1 MTKSEKIK
9 KAYVDYILEEGRQP
23 ASVFSFVKKLKMKE
37 AEFYEEYASFAI
49 LEGKIWVDFLE
60 ETISKMES
68 EPVFEDYSAR
78 EKILSFFFT
87 WIEVLKENRS
97 YTLKFFEKD
106 KLQLMKDAS
115 NLVDFKDAFKDY
127 MDKIMIE
134 GIENREIEQRPFIS
148 ERYSSIIY
156 AQALLIT
163 DFWVKD
169 GSENFE
175 KTDTLIEKS
184 VNTAFD
190 LMGKSPLDSMFDLAK
205 FMFQNKS

>member
-1 MTKSEKIK
+1 MIRSEKIK
-9 KAYVDYILEEGRQP
+9 KAYIEYILEEGHQP
-23 ASVFSFVKKLKMKE
+23 ASVFAFAKKLKMKE
-37 AEFYEEYASFAI
+37 NEFYQEFASFTI
-49 LEGKIWVDFLE
+49 IESKIWVDFLE
-60 ETISKMES
+60 ETIAKMES
-68 EPVFEDYSAR
+68 EPVFENYSAR
-78 EKILSFFFT
+78 EKILSFYFT

-97 YTLKFFEKD
+97 YALKFFEKD
-106 KLQLMKDAS
+106 KRQLMKDAN
-115 NLVDFKDAFKDY
+115 NLKDFKEAFKDY

-148 ERYSSIIY
+148 ERYSSVIY
-156 AQALLIT
+156 AQALFIT
-163 DFWVKD
+163 DFWIKD

-205 FMFQNKS
+205 FVFQNRA